1 MAYKLALPEY
11 SRIHP
16 VFHCSNSKPF
26 RGVAPSDAVAE
37 LPRMAVDNQPVS
49 TPLAILAHKTIS
61 SKTGPKHLVLVQWQ
75 GLHPDET
82 LWEEWMAFQAMHHL
96 EDKVLFDGRGDDMN
110 RNEEV
115 QAVRPKRHSIPPIH
129 LRDYVTT

>member
-1 MAYKLALPEY
+1 MEEG
-11 SRIHP
+11 R
-16 VFHCSNSKPF
+16 KPKNG
-26 RGVAPSDAVAE
+26 RTSDAVAE

-49 TPLAILAHKTIS
+49 TPLAILAHKMIS
-61 SKTGPKHLVLVQWQ
+61 SETGPKHLVLVQWQ

-96 EDKVLFDGRGDDMN
+96 EDKVLFDGRGDDTN

-115 QAVRPKRHSIPPIH
+115 QAERPKRHSIPLIH
-129 LRDYVTT
+129 LRDYVMT